1 VDDVARRREYLR
13 WLVIEKGRSPAT
25 IEAYGRDLA
34 AFGDWLTTAGVTFD
48 VLSTSELEE
57 YLSSLRA
64 SHLSPASVNR
74 ALAAIR
80 GLLAFLYD
88 EGEIAINPASAV
100 AVTRRRRTLPKPI
113 SEDLMVRVLEARR
126 SDEDPALARRD
137 QALLELLYGTGCRVS
152 EAVGVQLQDI
162 DFDEELIRVTGK
174 GSKQRLVPLGGV
186 LVDALRVYL
195 SSDGRPSLVSPSS
208 RSFLFLNAR
217 GGPLTRQGVDLIIR
231 QRALAAGVPREM
243 VSAHVFR
250 HSCATHMLEHGA
262 DIRVVQELLGHVSI
276 ATTQLYTS
284 VSTSVLRSS
293 YEAAHPR
300 AHG

>member
-1 VDDVARRREYLR
+1 MNDEALRREYLR

-34 AFGDWLTTAGVTFD
+34 VFSDWLSASGLTFEVLTTNELETY
-48 VLSTSELEE
+48 LST
-57 YLSSLRA
+57 LRA
-64 SHLSPASVNR
+64 GQLSPASVNR

-80 GLLAFLYD
+80 GLFAFLYD
-88 EGEIAINPASAV
+88 EGEIAQNPASAV
-100 AVTRRRRTLPKPI
+100 AVTRRRRSLPKPI
-113 SEDLMVRVLEARR
+113 SEDLMERLLDARR
-126 SDEDPALARRD
+126 VDEDPALARRD

-152 EAVGVQLQDI
+152 EAVGIQLQDI
-162 DFDEELIRVTGK
+162 DFDEGLIRVTGK

-186 LVDALRVYL
+186 LVDALTSYL
-195 SSDGRPSLVSPSS
+195 APEGRPRLVSPSS

-217 GGPLTRQGVDLIIR
+217 GGPLTRQGVDLVIR
-231 QRALAAGVPREM
+231 QRALLAGVPREI

>member
-1 VDDVARRREYLR
+1 MERLLDARR
-13 WLVIEKGRSPAT
+13 V
-25 IEAYGRDLA
+25 
-34 AFGDWLTTAGVTFD
+34 
-48 VLSTSELEE
+48 
-57 YLSSLRA
+57 
-64 SHLSPASVNR
+64 
-74 ALAAIR
+74 
-80 GLLAFLYD
+80 
-88 EGEIAINPASAV
+88 
-100 AVTRRRRTLPKPI
+100 
-113 SEDLMVRVLEARR
+113 
-126 SDEDPALARRD
+126 DEDPALARRD

-152 EAVGVQLQDI
+152 EAVGIQLQDI
-162 DFDEELIRVTGK
+162 DFDEGLIRVTGK
-174 GSKQRLVPLGGV
+174 GSKQRLVPIGGV
-186 LVDALRVYL
+186 LVDALISYL
-195 SSDGRPSLVSPSS
+195 APEGRPRLVSPSS

-217 GGPLTRQGVDLIIR
+217 GGPLTRQGVDLVIR
-231 QRALAAGVPREM
+231 QRALLAGVPREI